1 MYCTAMVR
9 IYKDN
14 EDNGI
19 GFGKGIVM
27 LLERVEKF
35 GSINKAT
42 QDMGMAYSKA
52 WRILKATEAEFGV
65 TLVTRD
71 GARGSQVTE
80 EAQRLIRL
88 YYTLRERAGE
98 SVQAEIEAQG
108 L

>member
-1 MYCTAMVR
+1 MYCKAMVR

-14 EDNGI
+14 EDDGI

-52 WRILKATEAEFGV
+52 WRILKATEAEFDV
-65 TLVTRD
+65 ELVTRD
-71 GARGSQVTE
+71 GAHGSYLTE
-80 EAQRLIRL
+80 EAKRLMDI
-88 YYTLRERAGE
+88 YYKLRERASAAVQ
-98 SVQAEIEAQG
+98 SVIEGQD
-108 L
+108 